1 MEFVI
6 GLLAF
11 LFVLFVVLGA
21 IATVKTVRAVRRGVE
36 RTGQQV
42 RRTVEETTL
51 KARSA
56 QPGPVGELA
65 RVRLELRGSLDST
78 RRALEAGARHDP
90 SLSEAAGLLDR
101 LDEHARQLDGELR
114 LLMEREPDRGR
125 IAARIPDAR
134 ERAERIRASADSLRF
149 AAQDRARRHDE
160 DGLTALSEQIEIEA
174 GALRHWTDPASE
186 GASGAATLGT
196 ASGARPPGQNPKERQ
211 SPDAADAPG
220 ARAPQTPGIEGPKGG
235 PQDRTAD
242 FGTDFTKE
250 FGPDF
255 GPDFGKGRPQS
266 AS

>member
-56 QPGPVGELA
+56 QPGPMGELA
-65 RVRLELRGSLDST
+65 RVRLELRTSLDST
-78 RRALEAGARHDP
+78 RRALETGIRHDP

-101 LDEHARQLDGELR
+101 LEEHARQLDGELR

-125 IAARIPDAR
+125 IAARLPDAR
-134 ERAERIRASADSLRF
+134 ERAGRIRASADSLRF

-160 DGLTALSEQIEIEA
+160 DGLAALSEQIEIEA
-174 GALRHWTDPASE
+174 GALRHWTAPAPAPEATSDTAPDTASE
-186 GASGAATLGT
+186 T
-196 ASGARPPGQNPKERQ
+196 A
-211 SPDAADAPG
+211 APG
-220 ARAPQTPGIEGPKGG
+220 AETPRAPGIEGPKDASHG
-235 PQDRTAD
+235 RTAD

-255 GPDFGKGRPQS
+255 GRGRPQS

>member
-65 RVRLELRGSLDST
+65 RVRLELRTSLDST
-78 RRALEAGARHDP
+78 RRALETGIRHDP

-101 LDEHARQLDGELR
+101 LEEHARQLDGELR

-125 IAARIPDAR
+125 IAARLPDAR
-134 ERAERIRASADSLRF
+134 ERAGRIRASADSLRF

-160 DGLTALSEQIEIEA
+160 DGLAALSEQIEIEA
-174 GALRHWTDPASE
+174 GALRHWTAPAPAPAPE
-186 GASGAATLGT
+186 TAPGAVPGT
-196 ASGARPPGQNPKERQ
+196 ASE
-211 SPDAADAPG
+211 AAAPS
-220 ARAPQTPGIEGPKGG
+220 AETPRTPGIEGPKDASH
-235 PQDRTAD
+235 DRTAE

-255 GPDFGKGRPQS
+255 GRGRPQS

>member
-65 RVRLELRGSLDST
+65 RVRLELRTSLDST
-78 RRALEAGARHDP
+78 RRALETGIRHDP

-101 LDEHARQLDGELR
+101 LEEHARQLDGELR

-125 IAARIPDAR
+125 IAARLPDAR
-134 ERAERIRASADSLRF
+134 ERAGRIRASADSLRF

-160 DGLTALSEQIEIEA
+160 DGLAALSEQIEIEA
-174 GALRHWTDPASE
+174 GALRHWTAPAPAPASE
-186 GASGAATLGT
+186 TALGAVPDT
-196 ASGARPPGQNPKERQ
+196 ASETA
-211 SPDAADAPG
+211 APG
-220 ARAPQTPGIEGPKGG
+220 AQTPRTPGIEGPKDASH
-235 PQDRTAD
+235 DRTAE

-255 GPDFGKGRPQS
+255 GRGRPQS

>member
-21 IATVKTVRAVRRGVE
+21 VATVKTVRAVRRGVE

-78 RRALEAGARHDP
+78 RRALETGTRHDP

-101 LDEHARQLDGELR
+101 LDEHARQLDGELQ

-125 IAARIPDAR
+125 IAARLPDAR
-134 ERAERIRASADSLRF
+134 ERAARIRASADSLRF

-160 DGLTALSEQIEIEA
+160 DGLAALSEQIEIEA
-174 GALRHWTDPASE
+174 GALRHWTASTPE
-186 GASGAATLGT
+186 AAPGTAASGAQG
-196 ASGARPPGQNPKERQ
+196 PEERRG
-211 SPDAADAPG
+211 PNAADAPG
-220 ARAPQTPGIEGPKGG
+220 AQAPQAPGIEGPKGD
-235 PQDRTAD
+235 PQGRTAD

-255 GPDFGKGRPQS
+255 GKGRPQS

>member
-11 LFVLFVVLGA
+11 LFLLFVVLGA

-65 RVRLELRGSLDST
+65 RVRLELRTSLDST
-78 RRALEAGARHDP
+78 RRALETGIRHDP

-101 LDEHARQLDGELR
+101 LEEHARQLDGELR

-125 IAARIPDAR
+125 IAARLPDAR
-134 ERAERIRASADSLRF
+134 ERAGRIRASADSLRF

-160 DGLTALSEQIEIEA
+160 DGLAALSEQIEIEA
-174 GALRHWTDPASE
+174 GALRHWTAPAPASE
-186 GASGAATLGT
+186 TAPGTVPGT
-196 ASGARPPGQNPKERQ
+196 ASE
-211 SPDAADAPG
+211 AAAPG
-220 ARAPQTPGIEGPKGG
+220 AETPRTPGIEGPKDASHG
-235 PQDRTAD
+235 RTAD

-255 GPDFGKGRPQS
+255 GRGRPQS

>member
-21 IATVKTVRAVRRGVE
+21 VATVKTVRAVRRGVE

-78 RRALEAGARHDP
+78 RRALETGTRNDP

-125 IAARIPDAR
+125 IAARLPDAR
-134 ERAERIRASADSLRF
+134 ERADRIRASADSLRF

-160 DGLTALSEQIEIEA
+160 DGLAALSDQIEIEA
-174 GALRHWTDPASE
+174 GALRHWTASASE
-186 GASGAATLGT
+186 AAPGT
-196 ASGARPPGQNPKERQ
+196 ATPGARSPKERQ
-211 SPDAADAPG
+211 DPSAAEAPG
-220 ARAPQTPGIEGPKGG
+220 VRAPQAPGIEGPKGDAQG
-235 PQDRTAD
+235 RTAD

>member
-78 RRALEAGARHDP
+78 RRALETGSRHDP

-101 LDEHARQLDGELR
+101 LEEHARQLDGELR

-125 IAARIPDAR
+125 IAARLPDAR
-134 ERAERIRASADSLRF
+134 ERAGRIRASADSLRF

-160 DGLTALSEQIEIEA
+160 DGLASLSEQIEIEA
-174 GALRHWTDPASE
+174 GALRHWTDPAS
-186 GASGAATLGT
+186 GSASGAAAPGT
-196 ASGARPPGQNPKERQ
+196 AFDAQ
-211 SPDAADAPG
+211 SPEESPNAADAPG
-220 ARAPQTPGIEGPKGG
+220 ARAPRAPRAPGIEGPKGG
-235 PQDRTAD
+235 PQDHTAD